1 MILYTIMT
9 IIYAIGALI
18 LQASSSEF
26 GILWAII
33 GMLLI
38 YNDYKKNRGKK

>member
-9 IIYAIGALI
+9 IIYAIGALL
-18 LQASSSEF
+18 LQAKASEF
-26 GILWAII
+26 SILWAIV

-38 YNDYKKNRGKK
+38 YNDYKKNRGNK